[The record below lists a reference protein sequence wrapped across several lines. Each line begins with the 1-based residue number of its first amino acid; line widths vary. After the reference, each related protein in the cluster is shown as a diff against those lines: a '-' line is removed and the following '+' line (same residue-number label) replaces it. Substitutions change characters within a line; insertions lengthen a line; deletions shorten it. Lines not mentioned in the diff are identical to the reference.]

1 MAMDLNLQFPKSQ
14 PMMVDW
20 TWHNKKAL
28 YVMVTIRSDKWLAI
42 VTILNTIKADI
53 EDPKKKRAREA
64 AKKERKRRA
73 DSQKRKQTRDTSK
86 EAVERQRLLLEQK
99 RAAASGGG
107 DCGQSFYVS
116 MDEMEMAQIES
127 EREKH
132 FQRSRPRAESSTAQ
146 KTSRIFEEGICTSW
160 GIYHSLP

>member
-1 MAMDLNLQFPKSQ
+1 MSRNSYNFKNC
-14 PMMVDW
+14 
-20 TWHNKKAL
+20 T
-28 YVMVTIRSDKWLAI
+28 
-42 VTILNTIKADI
+42 KADI

-73 DSQKRKQTRDTSK
+73 DSLKRKQTRDTSK

-99 RAAASGGG
+99 RAAAAGGGG

-127 EREKH
+127 EREKY

-146 KTSRIFEEGICTSW
+146 KTSRIFEGICT
-160 GIYHSLP
+160 